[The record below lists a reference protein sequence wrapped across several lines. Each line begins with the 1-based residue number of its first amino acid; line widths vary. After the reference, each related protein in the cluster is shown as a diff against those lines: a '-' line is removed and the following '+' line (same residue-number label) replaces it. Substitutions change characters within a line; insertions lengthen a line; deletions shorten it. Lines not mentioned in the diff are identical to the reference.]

1 MKKLIDKNAFII
13 FLLVQLICYCNNKI
27 YAYSDEFN
35 LMIEAMD
42 IEITNV
48 NGLKLNEEVYN
59 EYQLFVYGSPL
70 IAYKGQR
77 WKNVEDGHWS
87 MGSGAWNGSGIR
99 GEYWILGENYNGK
112 EVHNHLFPVDIE
124 PPTSPTQWRYAVIS
138 DALES
143 WQDASK
149 YMDDTQRE
157 YMLTQKLTRNNITY
171 DLTVPDIGLDKV
183 DNTSDREKPVSDPQQ
198 EALDALEKGICDH
211 TINGY
216 KVADNPVLTKTDIGL
231 DQVDNTADLDKPIST
246 ATQNALDQKAPI
258 NSPIF
263 TGIPEVETSPDPEDS
278 SQRIPSTNWVRGRI
292 DESFNQV
299 NSGLGD
305 HVSDYQ
311 NPHRV
316 TAEQVGTYDEHEIDD
331 LLDNKADLVNG
342 KVPSYQLPDSTISW
356 IEVE

>member
-1 MKKLIDKNAFII
+1 MRFFFIFTKIWREVSKSCFSHPFPITLLIKK
-13 FLLVQLICYCNNKI
+13 
-27 YAYSDEFN
+27 S
-35 LMIEAMD
+35 
-42 IEITNV
+42 
-48 NGLKLNEEVYN
+48 
-59 EYQLFVYGSPL
+59 
-70 IAYKGQR
+70 
-77 WKNVEDGHWS
+77 
-87 MGSGAWNGSGIR
+87 
-99 GEYWILGENYNGK
+99 
-112 EVHNHLFPVDIE
+112 
-124 PPTSPTQWRYAVIS
+124 
-138 DALES
+138 
-143 WQDASK
+143 
-149 YMDDTQRE
+149 
-157 YMLTQKLTRNNITY
+157 
-171 DLTVPDIGLDKV
+171 
-183 DNTSDREKPVSDPQQ
+183 
-198 EALDALEKGICDH
+198 
-211 TINGY
+211 
-216 KVADNPVLTKTDIGL
+216 
-231 DQVDNTADLDKPIST
+231 KPIST

-263 TGIPEVETSPDPEDS
+263 TGIPEIKTSPDPEDS